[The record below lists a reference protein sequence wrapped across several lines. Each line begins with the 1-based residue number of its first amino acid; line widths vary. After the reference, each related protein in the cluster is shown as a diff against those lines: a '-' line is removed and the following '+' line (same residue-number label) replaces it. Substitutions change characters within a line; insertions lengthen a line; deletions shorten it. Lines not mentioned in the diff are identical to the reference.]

1 MTFYWLRRKNSK
13 ASVET
18 PSIGGFQQVSYAN
31 IVKATDG
38 FNSSNLIGVGS
49 FGSVYKGNL
58 ADENKI
64 VAVKV
69 FDLKQRGASKSFMA
83 ECEVLKNIRHRNLV
97 KILTACSSV
106 DFQGNEFKALVYE
119 FKENGSLED
128 WLHPDLAPNGTPRH
142 RLSFVQR
149 LNIAFDVACAVDYL
163 HHQCQTVVIHCDLKP
178 SNILLDA
185 QMNGHVGDFG
195 LARIFPNAIAD
206 LPASQTSSIGL
217 RGTIGY
223 APPGMYTCSKSNVN
237 RPLMSS
243 FLATC
248 M

>member
-1 MTFYWLRRKNSK
+1 M
-13 ASVET
+13 
-18 PSIGGFQQVSYAN
+18 
-31 IVKATDG
+31 
-38 FNSSNLIGVGS
+38 
-49 FGSVYKGNL
+49 

-69 FDLKQRGASKSFMA
+69 FDLNQQGACKSFTA
-83 ECEVLKNIRHRNLV
+83 ECEVLKNIRHRKLV

-106 DFQGNEFKALVYE
+106 DFQGNEFKALVYQ
-119 FKENGSLED
+119 FMENGSLEE
-128 WLHPDLAPNGTPRH
+128 WLHPKLAPDGTQRH

-163 HHQCQTVVIHCDLKP
+163 HHQCQTAVIHCDLKP

-195 LARIFPNAIAD
+195 LARIFPIAIGD

-223 APPGMYTCSKSNVN
+223 APPGM
-237 RPLMSS
+237 
-243 FLATC
+243 
-248 M
+248 